1 MPEPARVLV
10 VGAGPAGLATSQQLQ
25 ARAVPHRVLERGDSV
40 GHTWANLYDSL
51 TLHTGK
57 HMSNLPGMPFPHS
70 APLFVPPR
78 EFLEYLRRYALAFD
92 LPVETGYAVERIT
105 RTDGSWTVRTSR
117 GEYAAQVLV
126 VATGIVAN
134 PRIPALPG
142 QQSFGG
148 RIVHSVEYRR
158 PDAYPGRRV
167 LVVGVGNSG
176 AEIGSEIARAGG
188 KVTIAVRS
196 GANVVPLTL
205 AGLPIQYVSYW
216 VRKLPRAIQE
226 AAVGLVRLLTELRR
240 GKPVL
245 PRPAYSPLD
254 AIPVIG
260 FHLVDAICEGLID
273 VRAGV
278 AELTADGARFT
289 GPARAQGPSIV
300 CPESSASAFSTWN
313 STLMASIVSGL
324 VLSTSP
330 SPSALTV
337 FPAVS
342 AAWTSAS
349 EARCWSASSS
359 LSLASISVPATIRM
373 IVPLFRVTVPAVA
386 STDCT
391 TPSNSCSPS
400 ISGISAR
407 SVVVPSVTRSSI
419 FKPSTVSQP
428 SGGGVVLSL
437 RLAAVMF
444 SLMTG

>member
-1 MPEPARVLV
+1 
-10 VGAGPAGLATSQQLQ
+10 
-25 ARAVPHRVLERGDSV
+25 
-40 GHTWANLYDSL
+40 
-51 TLHTGK
+51 
-57 HMSNLPGMPFPHS
+57 MSILPGIPFPHS
-70 APLFVPPR
+70 APLFVPRR

-92 LPVETGYAVERIT
+92 PPVETGYAVERVT

-216 VRKLPRAIQE
+216 VRKLRRSVQE
-226 AAVGLVRLLTELRR
+226 GAVALVRLITELRR
-240 GKPVL
+240 GPPVL
-245 PRPAYSPLD
+245 RRPAYSPLD

-260 FHLVDAICEGLID
+260 FHLVDAIAQGLID

-278 AELTADGARFT
+278 AELTTDGARFT
-289 GPARAQGPSIV
+289 DGQAARFDDIILATGFGAALGPLGNLIQVDTKGFARRRDRVVSLDQPGLYFVGHNYDATGGLYNISRDVLLAARLIEADLHRRSDVGVSNATSKP
-300 CPESSASAFSTWN
+300 AN
-313 STLMASIVSGL
+313 STI
-324 VLSTSP
+324 
-330 SPSALTV
+330 
-337 FPAVS
+337 
-342 AAWTSAS
+342 
-349 EARCWSASSS
+349 
-359 LSLASISVPATIRM
+359 TI
-373 IVPLFRVTVPAVA
+373 
-386 STDCT
+386 
-391 TPSNSCSPS
+391 
-400 ISGISAR
+400 
-407 SVVVPSVTRSSI
+407 
-419 FKPSTVSQP
+419 
-428 SGGGVVLSL
+428 GGGAL
-437 RLAAVMF
+437 
-444 SLMTG
+444 